1 MASICERM
9 KVLSIVGA
17 RPQFI
22 KLAPLHVEL
31 KAYHDHVIV
40 HTGQHYD
47 YEMSQIFFEDLHLPE
62 PDYNLAVG
70 PGSHAEQTAH
80 MLIGC
85 ERVLRDENPDVVVVY
100 GDTNSTLA
108 GALAAAKLNLPVAH
122 VEAGLRSYNR
132 AMPEEINRVLT
143 DHLSTMLFC
152 PSPSSV
158 MNLKKE
164 GIQDGVFLVGD
175 IMMEC
180 LSRLTQSLSESL
192 LEEIAVRRPYILCT
206 VHRQENADSREN
218 MEQIVKA
225 LVGSGREVV
234 FPVHPRSMKNLKRW
248 GLIDDL
254 RSAGN
259 VMILPPQ
266 GFIRF
271 TALEK
276 YADVIIT
283 DSGGVQKEAYF
294 FGVPCITL
302 RNETEWVETVEE
314 GWNVLTGADR
324 ERILEALAHPP
335 RGSSRTGY
343 GKDNVSGLIRRH
355 IESYFLS
362 SSGL

>member
-1 MASICERM
+1 M
-9 KVLSIVGA
+9 KILSVVGA

-22 KLAPLHVEL
+22 KLAPLHLEL
-31 KAYHDHVIV
+31 EAHHDHIIV

-70 PGSHAEQTAH
+70 PGSHAEQTAR
-80 MLIGC
+80 MLVGC
-85 ERVLRDENPDVVVVY
+85 ERVLKDENPDIVVVY

-132 AMPEEINRVLT
+132 GMPEEINRVLT
-143 DHLSTMLFC
+143 DHLSTLLFC

-158 MNLKKE
+158 LNLKNE
-164 GIQDGVFLVGD
+164 GIERGVYLVGD

-180 LSRLTQSLSESL
+180 LSQITPKLSESL
-192 LEEIAVRRPYILCT
+192 LEGIGVSRPYFLCT
-206 VHRQENADSREN
+206 VHRQENADSREH
-218 MEQIVKA
+218 MEHIVEA
-225 LVGSGREVV
+225 LIGSGEKVV
-234 FPVHPRSMKNLKRW
+234 FPVHPRSFKNLEGWGMIERLKR
-248 GLIDDL
+248 
-254 RSAGN
+254 AGN

-271 TALEK
+271 TALER
-276 YADVIIT
+276 YAEVIIT

-324 ERILEALAHPP
+324 ERILRALAHPP
-335 RGSSRTGY
+335 KGGSRTGY
-343 GKDNVSGLIRRH
+343 GKENVSNLIRRH
-355 IESYFLS
+355 IESFPL
-362 SSGL
+362 